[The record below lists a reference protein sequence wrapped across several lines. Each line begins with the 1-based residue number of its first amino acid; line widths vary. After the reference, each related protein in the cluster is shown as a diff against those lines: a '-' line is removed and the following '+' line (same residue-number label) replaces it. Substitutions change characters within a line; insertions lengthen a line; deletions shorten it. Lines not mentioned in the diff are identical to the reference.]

1 MENGFLNEPML
12 DIYIYETTQN
22 IGQIEQAVLSSEK
35 AGCFTPDAVN
45 DIFRNMHT
53 IKGSS
58 AMMLFNNV
66 ASLTHTVEDL
76 FYYIREEKPKDMDCT
91 LLSDIVLAGV
101 DFIKTEL
108 EKVKSASALDGDPSP
123 LIEQITGFL
132 DSIKEDGP
140 AAGKRRKERRAG
152 KAGDPAKAGT
162 AGKVESAVPEIQ
174 QYYLSQDKAA
184 GTAEQ
189 KGYEAA
195 VYFEDDCEMVNIRA
209 YAIVHNLKEITEDF
223 SYFPQDI
230 IEDNDSAQVI
240 KEEGFRILFK
250 SDKSYQE
257 LYDFFAGTSY
267 LKALELEELE
277 EEQAAERFIPQR
289 SMTAL
294 ESPVVKIPKI
304 IEPEQ
309 AESAQAFDTRASHQS
324 IISVDVNKLD
334 KLMNLMG
341 EMVIAEAMVTQNP
354 ELQSLKL
361 DSFYKA
367 ARQLRKITDEMQGM
381 VMSIRMVPLSATFQ
395 KMHRIVRDMSRKL
408 DKEIELELIGE
419 KTEVDKNIIEHI
431 SDPLMHL
438 VRNSVDHGIETPAER
453 AAAGKPRTGRV
464 TLEAKN
470 AGSDVLVI
478 VRDDGKGLSKES
490 ILRKALKQG
499 LLTKPESEMTEKE
512 IYNLIFLPGFS
523 TNDNVTEYSGRGVGM
538 DVVTKNLEAVGGSV
552 SIESAEGE
560 GTVTTLKIPL
570 TLAIIDGM
578 LIRVGA
584 VSYTLPTVS
593 IRETFRTRTG
603 DVIRDPDGNEMIL
616 VRGQCYPVLRLH
628 RLYGIRTEITGIDKG
643 IMLMVEQDDKSLCL
657 FADELVGRQQVVVK
671 ALPRYIRNAERTN
684 GLAGCTLLGD
694 GSISLIL
701 NIGTLVNR

>member
-1 MENGFLNEPML
+1 MDNGFSNEPML

-22 IGQIEQAVLSSEK
+22 IEQIEKAVLSSER
-35 AGCFTPDAVN
+35 AGSFTSDAVN

-76 FYYIREEKPKDMDCT
+76 FYFIREEKPGGIDCA
-91 LLSDIVLAGV
+91 LLSDIVLEGV
-101 DFIKTEL
+101 DFIKVEL
-108 EKVKSASALDGDPSP
+108 EKVKGSRSLDGNPAALVEKIS
-123 LIEQITGFL
+123 GFL
-132 DSIKEDGP
+132 ASLKGEKDGP
-140 AAGKRRKERRAG
+140 TAAKRG
-152 KAGDPAKAGT
+152 KAGKE
-162 AGKVESAVPEIQ
+162 KKEIPEIQ
-174 QYYLSQDKAA
+174 RYYLSHDK
-184 GTAEQ
+184 GAENAEPKDYQ
-189 KGYEAA
+189 A
-195 VYFEDDCEMVNIRA
+195 VILFEDDCEMMNIRA
-209 YAIVHNLKEITEDF
+209 YAVVHNLKEITESF
-223 SYFPQDI
+223 SYFPEDI
-230 IEDNDSAQVI
+230 VEDNDSAEIIREQ
-240 KEEGFRILFK
+240 GFRILLR

-257 LYDFFAGTSY
+257 LHNFFAGIAF

-277 EEQAAERFIPQR
+277 GERLPGHYIPPR
-289 SMTAL
+289 NMTAL
-294 ESPVVKIPKI
+294 EPPVVKIPKI
-304 IEPEQ
+304 LEQ
-309 AESAQAFDTRASHQS
+309 QQQENVPSFEIKTSHQS
-324 IISVDVNKLD
+324 IISVDVTKLD
-334 KLMNLMG
+334 KLMDLMG

-354 ELQSLKL
+354 ELQALKL

-367 ARQLRKITDEMQGM
+367 ARQLRKITNEMQGM
-381 VMSIRMVPLSATFQ
+381 VMAIRMVPLTATFQ

-408 DKEIELELIGE
+408 DKEVQLELIGE

-438 VRNSVDHGIETPAER
+438 VRNSVDHGIESPKER
-453 AAAGKPRTGRV
+453 AAAGKPKAGRV

-478 VRDDGKGLSKES
+478 IRDDGRGLSRET
-490 ILRKALKQG
+490 ILQKAVRQG
-499 LLTKPESEMTEKE
+499 LLTKPENEMTEKE
-512 IYNLIFLPGFS
+512 INNLIFLPGFS
-523 TNDNVTEYSGRGVGM
+523 TNDSVTEFSGRGVGM

-552 SIESAEGE
+552 SVESVEGE

-584 VSYTLPTVS
+584 VSYTLPTIS
-593 IRETFRTRTG
+593 IRETFRTKAG
-603 DVIRDPDGNEMIL
+603 DIIRDPDGNEMIL
-616 VRGQCYPVLRLH
+616 VRGECYPVLRLH
-628 RLYGIRTEITGIDKG
+628 ELYRVKTEITDIHKG

-657 FADELVGRQQVVVK
+657 FADELVGQQQVVVK
-671 ALPRYIRNAERTN
+671 ALPDYIRNTDKID

-701 NIGTLVNR
+701 NIGTLVNM